1 MENFRE
7 ALNLA
12 GMGIAV
18 VFLGLALL
26 ILALL
31 ALGRIFKPVAVA
43 APQSLSLTDTQAWG
57 AEPQELPPLPLTSTD
72 LPETDIEEM
81 VAIAAAMAAT
91 WQTTDAAESGEA
103 AAGSPQTP
111 SPWRIQGRQRFMSSQ
126 GAARG
131 AWRR

>member
-43 APQSLSLTDTQAWG
+43 APQPLSLTDTQAWG

-81 VAIAAAMAAT
+81 VAIAAAMAAYLADHGCRRVRRSRSGL
-91 WQTTDAAESGEA
+91 TTDPVSVADP
-103 AAGSPQTP
+103 GSPALHVQP
-111 SPWRIQGRQRFMSSQ
+111 GRCS
-126 GAARG
+126 RG
-131 AWRR
+131 VA

>member
-7 ALNLA
+7 ALDIA
-12 GMGIAV
+12 GTGIAV
-18 VFLGLALL
+18 VFLGLGLL

-31 ALGRIFKPVAVA
+31 GLGRIFKTVAVA
-43 APQSLSLTDTQAWG
+43 APQPLSLTDTQSWG
-57 AEPQELPPLPLTSTD
+57 AEPEELPPLPLTSAD

-81 VAIAAAMAAT
+81 VAIAAAMAAS
-91 WQTTDAAESGEA
+91 WQTADAAASGEA
-103 AAGSPQTP
+103 AAGSPQPP

-126 GAARG
+126 GAARR